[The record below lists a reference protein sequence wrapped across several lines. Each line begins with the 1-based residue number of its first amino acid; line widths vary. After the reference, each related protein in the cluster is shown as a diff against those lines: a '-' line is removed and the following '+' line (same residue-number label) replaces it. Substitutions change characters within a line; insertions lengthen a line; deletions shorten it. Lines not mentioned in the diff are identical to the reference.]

1 MANLDHRHRNK
12 AMWKALTAEDNIDRT
27 RGVLVNSYE
36 RARSTLANRRADREA
51 FENERFSEGRRGR
64 LEILRTQKGY
74 DSWKLNTGNFIR
86 HVASALAEVNQIQK
100 EHNRAESRTGAQHY
114 RSLLRQ
120 LALAIDLHRTSRSDS
135 GTGGDAHDR
144 MLWGILD
151 QLTVPDGPD
160 HAETS
165 LTEMLPRWRPPHET

>member
-64 LEILRTQKGY
+64 LEILRTQQGY

-100 EHNRAESRTGAQHY
+100 EHNRAKVGPGLSTTDRCYVNSPWRSTCTAPAGRIPGRVATRTTVCCGA
-114 RSLLRQ
+114 SS
-120 LALAIDLHRTSRSDS
+120 TSSRSQTDPI
-135 GTGGDAHDR
+135 TPKLR
-144 MLWGILD
+144 
-151 QLTVPDGPD
+151 
-160 HAETS
+160 
-165 LTEMLPRWRPPHET
+165 